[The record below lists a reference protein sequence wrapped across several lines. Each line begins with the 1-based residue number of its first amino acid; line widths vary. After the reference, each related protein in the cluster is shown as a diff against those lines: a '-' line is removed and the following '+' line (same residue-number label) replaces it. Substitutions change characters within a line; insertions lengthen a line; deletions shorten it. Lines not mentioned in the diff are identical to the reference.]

1 MTDCW
6 LARFAPEVPCDGPE
20 DPVHLLP
27 KQRIKREVSHD
38 QRIVWHPATFVRAC
52 RRHHGMLDV
61 ERTLRIP
68 RSEAITE
75 ASPRSPRP
83 RLARE
88 FGLEWSLDRD
98 YGPLG
103 SGDG

>member
-1 MTDCW
+1 MAADCW

-20 DPVHLLP
+20 DFAHLIA
-27 KQRIKREVSHD
+27 KQRIKRQVSRD

-61 ERTLRIP
+61 ERTLRVP
-68 RSEAITE
+68 RSEIPAATE
-75 ASPRSPRP
+75 AF
-83 RLARE
+83 ARE

-103 SGDG
+103 SRDG

>member
-6 LARFAPEVPCDGPE
+6 LARFAPDVPCDGPE
-20 DPVHLLP
+20 DFAHLIG

-68 RSEAITE
+68 RSEIPAITE
-75 ASPRSPRP
+75 AF
-83 RLARE
+83 ARE

-98 YGPLG
+98 YGRAI
-103 SGDG
+103 

>member
-1 MTDCW
+1 MSDCW

-20 DPVHLLP
+20 DFAHLIS

-68 RSEAITE
+68 RSEIPAITE
-75 ASPRSPRP
+75 VF
-83 RLARE
+83 ARE

-98 YGPLG
+98 YGAR
-103 SGDG
+103 DAH